1 VPARACTGGRRR
13 ACARARHRRAVDRPS
28 IAPLCLRSDL
38 PSRDGPPTFRSDQPD
53 RAEPSQH
60 APPLPVT
67 PAIRLG
73 PSARRRAPPPPN
85 LHPLALAG
93 GGRGGRGAARGRRPT
108 WPRARRG

>member
-73 PSARRRAPPPPN
+73 PSARRRPGLPPR
-85 LHPLALAG
+85 LTCT
-93 GGRGGRGAARGRRPT
+93 R
-108 WPRARRG
+108 